1 MLIARSRTRSRR
13 RVRPFIHHEAA
24 RPLSS
29 DERGYTAARAVL
41 CGITA
46 GDTTTGALIG
56 AGIGMLFVAF

>member
-1 MLIARSRTRSRR
+1 LHVVVLDRDDAYDLLSITRR
-13 RVRPFIHHEAA
+13 
-24 RPLSS
+24 LSS

-56 AGIGMLFVAF
+56 AGIGMMFVAF